1 MCIILYY
8 FIKNIVTEKSSCAI
22 IILEKILFC
31 FDNIYLSSKSVLTI
45 KYNVLIVEHLDK

>member
-1 MCIILYY
+1 MCIISYY
-8 FIKNIVTEKSSCAI
+8 FIKKIVTEKSNRTI

-31 FDNIYLSSKSVLTI
+31 FDNVFLTSKGVLTI